1 MRRTKNRVV
10 THKHNWVQARAT
22 HLHLSSDSP
31 NNSRAFRRGNLILG
45 GVGGVYAGHDPF
57 PEGALFDGSSF
68 SFYSKQHL
76 IFLPFTTY
84 DDIFGIPWATF
95 A

>member
-31 NNSRAFRRGNLILG
+31 NNSRAFRRGNLISG

-57 PEGALFDGSSF
+57 PEGALFDGF
-68 SFYSKQHL
+68 SF
-76 IFLPFTTY
+76 
-84 DDIFGIPWATF
+84 
-95 A
+95 